1 MSPMGRCVRLLA
13 ILLALS
19 CFGSHALRA
28 QDEPPLMHL
37 VERPESQAIVV
48 SLVMNGTS
56 IGENM
61 IVYRDQDRLMVPLNG
76 VMTALELAITADPER
91 GTASGYFINE
101 DRRYELDLATG
112 RARFGTKEFALA
124 PGQVERQLTDIY
136 VDAALFTVWFGIRF
150 HLSMEDLSVL
160 VSSIELLPVQERLE
174 RERRRSGVRRPGLPG
189 EYTVI
194 EPPPRWIDW
203 PFIDT
208 DIELSTNRD
217 QGGRMTQQG
226 QYTSVVTG
234 QLGGLD
240 YDMAANGTFLGSDD
254 TSTLRATIG
263 RRDPRGGLLGPIDA
277 KEALVGDVSSPTLPL
292 VSDSFA
298 GRGATLSTFPLHRLS
313 DLQRV
318 TLRGDLPVG
327 WQVELY
333 RGGDLIDFQT
343 SGSDGRYEFINVPTI
358 PGLNAFKLIF
368 YGPEGQRREED
379 RPIFVSAATVAAGET
394 GYRVLFNQQNTDLL
408 GGHPPAQPVVTPF
421 TRFDVLARN
430 PQDVATQ
437 ANNGANRFIGE
448 VEHGL
453 SDTLSL
459 NGAVSSIPAGNN
471 TSTEFVQTGLRSSS
485 FGALTTLDLAT
496 SSDGGIAYGAGAQSQ
511 FGTTSWLLSYNRF
524 QNFVSQRSFD
534 ITINQP
540 LEARTTARL
549 YGVLP
554 DFALGRMPF
563 DVGAIYGQARNG
575 EDHLELNERL
585 SNFIGRFTVGAE
597 TQAHIASGLPTQTVE
612 IFRVGTQFGKVGLR
626 GEALY
631 DVTPTAELAAAQV
644 ISDFAVKPTLN
655 LRLGVTEIETRP
667 QETQFTV
674 GAAAPLKNALLGV
687 DFNVSTRSDFSVLFK
702 ISFSFGVEP
711 RHDSPIFRGE
721 SFARTGGVSPIA
733 FLDRNGDGVF
743 GPGDVPLPNVR
754 FRGESSMFKGQTDQ
768 GGTTL
773 ITGLDAYQETPIA
786 LDIES
791 LEDPYW
797 KPADQKIA
805 VLPRPGSVVQ
815 LNFPVYETGAI
826 DGTVEVERAG
836 QRVALP
842 GIRLQAL
849 DANGKV
855 AAQTLSGYDGSFF
868 LEGVR
873 LGRYIL
879 RVDPNQLARLHLAA
893 PEPQA
898 IALSLDKPTISA
910 GTIVLA
916 RGPEP
921 SAGGEAAAPRAAA
934 ADPKTPN

>member
-1 MSPMGRCVRLLA
+1 MR
-13 ILLALS
+13 
-19 CFGSHALRA
+19 
-28 QDEPPLMHL
+28 L

-61 IVYRDQDRLMVPLNG
+61 VVYLDQERLMVPLNG
-76 VMTALELAITADPER
+76 VMTALELAIAADPER
-91 GTASGYFINE
+91 GTASGFFINE
-101 DRRYELDLATG
+101 ERRFDLDLATG
-112 RARFGTKEFALA
+112 KARFGTKEYALA

-136 VDAALFTVWFGIRF
+136 VDSTLLTLWFGIRF
-150 HLSMEDLSVL
+150 HLSMEELSL
-160 VSSIELLPVQERLE
+160 HVSSVELLPVQERLD

-189 EYTVI
+189 DYTII
-194 EPPPRWIDW
+194 EPQFHWLDW
-203 PFIDT
+203 PFVDT
-208 DIELSTNRD
+208 DVAVSTSRD
-217 QGGRMTQQG
+217 QSGHMTQQG
-226 QYTSVVTG
+226 QYTSVLTG
-234 QLGGLD
+234 QVGGLD
-240 YDMAANGTFLGSDD
+240 LDMAANGTFLGSDP
-254 TSTLRATIG
+254 TTTLRATLG

-333 RGGDLIDFQT
+333 RGGDLMDFQT

-358 PGLNAFKLIF
+358 PGLNAFKMIF

-379 RPIFVSAATVAAGET
+379 QPIYVSAATVAAGET

-408 GGHPPAQPVVTPF
+408 GGHPPNQPVITPF
-421 TRFDVLARN
+421 TRFDQLARN

-437 ANNGANRFIGE
+437 ANNGANRFVGE
-448 VEHGL
+448 VEHGF

-459 NGAVSSIPAGNN
+459 NGALSSMPAGPNS
-471 TSTEFVQTGLRSSS
+471 TTEFIQTGLRSSS
-485 FGALTTLDLAT
+485 FGALTSLDLAT
-496 SSDGGIAYGAGAQSQ
+496 SSDGGVAYGAGAQSQ
-511 FGTTSWLLSYNRF
+511 VGTTSWLFSYNRF
-524 QNFVSQRSFD
+524 QNFVSERSFD
-534 ITINQP
+534 ITLNQP
-540 LEARTTARL
+540 LEASTTARL

-554 DFALGRMPF
+554 DFSLGRMPF
-563 DVGAIYGQARNG
+563 DLGATWNEARNG

-585 SNFIGRFTVGAE
+585 SNYIGRFTVGAE
-597 TQAHIASGLPTQTVE
+597 TQAHITSGVPAQTVE
-612 IFRVGTQFGKVGLR
+612 IFRVGTQFGKIGLR

-631 DVTPTAELAAAQV
+631 DVLPTAEFAAAQI

-674 GAAAPLKNALLGV
+674 GVAAPLKNALLGA
-687 DFNVSTRSDFSVLFK
+687 DFNISTRSDFSVLFK
-702 ISFSFGVEP
+702 ISFSFGMEP

-721 SFARTGGVSPIA
+721 TFARTGGVSPVA

-754 FRGESSMFKGQTDQ
+754 FRGEGSIFKGQTDRD
-768 GGTTL
+768 GTTL
-773 ITGLDAYQETPIA
+773 ITGLDPYQETPIS
-786 LDIES
+786 LDVES

-805 VLPRPGSVVQ
+805 VLPRPGSVVR
-815 LNFPVYETGAI
+815 LDFPVYETGAV
-826 DGTVEVERAG
+826 DGTVEIERNG
-836 QRVALP
+836 QRVPLP
-842 GIRLQAL
+842 GIRVQAF

-873 LGRYIL
+873 LGRYVL
-879 RVDPNQLARLHLAA
+879 RADPNQLTRLHLVGRESQTVTLTLDRPNVSLGKIALTRDLGPAAAGEA
-893 PEPQA
+893 PEPA
-898 IALSLDKPTISA
+898 A
-910 GTIVLA
+910 
-916 RGPEP
+916 
-921 SAGGEAAAPRAAA
+921 AAAP
-934 ADPKTPN
+934 DPKAHD